1 MAAGIGY
8 DPFATS
14 FDAEAAAVAA
24 AGVDAVAIITFA
36 EGAHLLQSMIA
47 AGLGPDDI
55 PIYVADG
62 FKDTVLA
69 ASVDPDDLSVLDGIK
84 GTAPSVAPGR

>member
-1 MAAGIGY
+1 M
-8 DPFATS
+8 
-14 FDAEAAAVAA
+14 
-24 AGVDAVAIITFA
+24 AIITFA
-36 EGAHLLQSMIA
+36 EGAQLLQSMIE

-84 GTAPSVAPGR
+84 GTAPSVAPRTASRRSCPDSPRSPRARRRSSLATSTTA